1 MWTNFFFFQAEDGI
15 RDVAVTGVQT
25 CALPICDREHLLL
38 AAGERARELA
48 PPVAQ
53 HGEELERVLES
64 RRQVAPGN
72 RMATDEQILEHGEL
86 DEDVAP
92 LRHVPDTGRD
102 DPVRGLTRDVA
113 PLVEHAAVR
122 GPHQSRNRSQRRG
135 LATAVRPEER
145 DDLAAA
151 HRERDALHR
160 AALAVE
166 HREVLDRER
175 RRHPHRLASHG
186 GADLYPSPRALGP
199 QPPVGPAARP
209 AAPRRAAA
217 RTALLPP
224 PRRPARPPPP

>member
-1 MWTNFFFFQAEDGI
+1 
-15 RDVAVTGVQT
+15 
-25 CALPICDREHLLL
+25 
-38 AAGERARELA
+38 
-48 PPVAQ
+48 
-53 HGEELERVLES
+53 
-64 RRQVAPGN
+64 
-72 RMATDEQILEHGEL
+72 MATDEQILEHGEL

-113 PLVEHAAVR
+113 PLVEHAALR

-160 AALAVE
+160 AALAVG

-175 RRHPHRLASHG
+175 RRHHHKLASHG
-186 GADLYPSPRALGP
+186 RAHLYRSPPAWGP
-199 QPPVGPAARP
+199 PPPVGPAARP
-209 AAPRRAAA
+209 SAPPPAAAP
-217 RTALLPP
+217 TAP
-224 PRRPARPPPP
+224 PRRPLRPRRPRATPPR